1 MKKLL
6 LVVVLT
12 ASFFVLANIAEL
24 MLQPQ
29 TEALSSS
36 SDKME
41 QTFDQQFN
49 SLPAYLYSI
58 AVPDKSSYGTGR
70 FWGILGISAS
80 IVGTLIYVGY
90 KKYRAENDKSVNKDP
105 NS

>member
-6 LVVVLT
+6 LVIVLT
-12 ASFFVLANIAEL
+12 ASFFVLANIAGII
-24 MLQPQ
+24 LQPHS
-29 TEALSSS
+29 EALSAS
-36 SDKME
+36 SDKSN
-41 QTFDQQFN
+41 QTFDQQLDT
-49 SLPAYLYSI
+49 LPAYLYNVT
-58 AVPDKSSYGTGR
+58 VPDENSYGTGR

-90 KKYRAENDKSVNKDP
+90 KKYRAENDKSVNNDH